1 MRRAFTLIELLVVI
15 AIIAIL
21 AAILFP
27 VFARARE
34 AARKTACLS
43 NTKQIGTALMMYSQ
57 DYEEVLPPPQL
68 GTCPG
73 IGCFAWADVIYPYV
87 KNEKVFDCPSS
98 TVRTKLIPGID
109 PPRFYRDFS
118 SGGPD
123 ATTNAALPANTN
135 YNYGVNAF
143 AITGGGAAG
152 NGGVFG
158 QDTTTLG
165 YPNLALAAI
174 PAPANTVAVA
184 EGRGATPWFLSQ
196 GTPVYAS
203 VDSQANGR
211 RHISNGDAALDK
223 TAACMVVYCDGH
235 AKFTNLALSVAPN
248 IWSVRD
254 DD

>member
-1 MRRAFTLIELLVVI
+1 MKRAFTLIELLVVI

-57 DYEEVLPPPQL
+57 DYEEVLPQPQS
-68 GTCPG
+68 GACPG
-73 IGCFAWADVIYPYV
+73 ANCFGWADMIYPYI
-87 KNEKVFDCPSS
+87 KNEKVFECPSN
-98 TVRTKLIPGID
+98 TLKTYLIPGVT
-109 PPRFYRDFS
+109 PSRFYRD
-118 SGGPD
+118 SGSTD
-123 ATTNAALPANTN
+123 ATGVALPANVN
-135 YNYGVNAF
+135 YSYGVNAF
-143 AITGGGAAG
+143 AITGGGASG

-165 YPNLALAAI
+165 YPNLPLPAI
-174 PAPANTVAVA
+174 LSPAGTAAVA

-196 GTPVYAS
+196 SGPSYAS
-203 VDSQANGR
+203 VDAQVDGR
-211 RHISNGDAALDK
+211 RHLANNPAGDK
-223 TAACMVVYCDGH
+223 TNACMVVYCDGH
-235 AKFTNLALSVAPN
+235 AKFTNLSQSIRPN

>member
-1 MRRAFTLIELLVVI
+1 LKRAFTLIELLVVI

-57 DYEEVLPPPQL
+57 DYEEVLPQPQS
-68 GTCPG
+68 GVCPG
-73 IGCFAWADVIYPYV
+73 VSCFGWADMIYPYI

-98 TVRTKLIPGID
+98 SIRTKLIPGVD
-109 PPRFYRDFS
+109 PPRFYRD
-118 SGGPD
+118 SGSTD
-123 ATTNAALPANTN
+123 ATGIALPAGTN

-152 NGGVFG
+152 TGGVFG

-165 YPNLALAAI
+165 YPNLPLAAI
-174 PAPANTVAVA
+174 PSPASTAAVA

-196 GTPVYAS
+196 SGPSYAS
-203 VDSQANGR
+203 VDAQVDGR
-211 RHISNGDAALDK
+211 RHLANNAALDK
-223 TAACMVVYCDGH
+223 TNACLVVYCDGH
-235 AKFTNLALSVAPN
+235 AKFTNLALSISTN